1 MIGRNTERIS
11 VQAMTRTNNGGQPV
25 EAWETVTD
33 LYRVAASVQTVA
45 GARIE
50 RVFGAQVQGETTHVV
65 TFPMPTDDIALTSQ
79 VVWHS
84 RHGDRTL
91 AIVGKALQQDS
102 RTRVVTLA
110 CQEPRTP

>member
-1 MIGRNTERIS
+1 MIGTLTDRVS
-11 VQAMTRTNNGGQPV
+11 VQTRTLTNSGGQPV
-25 EAWETVTD
+25 EAWTTV
-33 LYRVAASVQTVA
+33 LRRVPAAVVTSA
-45 GARIE
+45 GARVE

-65 TFPMPTDDIALTSQ
+65 TLPAPEDDVPLSGQ

-91 AIVGKALQQDS
+91 AVVGKALEQDA
-102 RTRVVTLA
+102 RRRVLVLA